1 MSRNLDGKRLVLPLL
16 SLIVCLFLSGCG
28 ITRTPVTPDP
38 NKAATIVAATI
49 MSIPTS
55 TSVIVTES
63 ILPSATTFLETEVPT
78 ETPTLTQTPTQS
90 ETPSQTAIPTLA
102 ANDPRANLGIPSW
115 QASFTGS
122 NWYTFEDKQS
132 SIQLEDSTLVLQA
145 ILANNYE
152 SWTMA
157 SPKISNFYLEIQG
170 TSGDSCQGKDRYG
183 LIFRAPDPNQGYLF
197 GISCDGFYRLRAW
210 DGENFSELAGWRQSE
225 YIHTGPNLTNRIGV
239 IAEGAELS
247 LYINGHLVDKIQDST
262 YSSGVFGAYIAAS
275 NSPNFRVVVNQ
286 AAYWLITE

>member
-1 MSRNLDGKRLVLPLL
+1 
-16 SLIVCLFLSGCG
+16 
-28 ITRTPVTPDP
+28 
-38 NKAATIVAATI
+38 

-102 ANDPRANLGIPSW
+102 ADDPRAKLGIPSW

-132 SIQLEDSTLVLQA
+132 SIQLVDGSLVLKA
-145 ILANNYE
+145 FLANNYE

-157 SPKISNFYLEIQG
+157 SPKLLNFYLEIQG

-183 LIFRAPDPNQGYLF
+183 LIFRAPNPNEGYLF

-210 DGENFSELAGWRQSE
+210 DGEDFTELIGWHQSE
-225 YIHTGPNLTNRIGV
+225 VIHAGPNQANRIGV
-239 IAEGAELS
+239 MADGTKLS
-247 LYINGHLVDKIQDST
+247 LYINGHLVDEILDET
-262 YSSGVFGAYIAAS
+262 FLEGVFGAYIAAS
-275 NSPNFRVVVNQ
+275 SSPNFSVVVNQ
-286 AAYWLITE
+286 AAYWEHFE